1 MKQIQLA
8 NIYRDGQFYGFGAA
22 VDGELLSHQRS
33 ATIETNGFGRAKTSV
48 ITVQFILTP
57 EMIKNPVDIEL
68 PNKPYKS

>member
-22 VDGELLSHQRS
+22 VDGELLSHQHS
-33 ATIETNGFGRAKTSV
+33 ATIETNEFGRASV
-48 ITVQFILTP
+48 ITVQFILTQ

-68 PNKPYKS
+68 LNEF

>member
-8 NIYRDGQFYGFGAA
+8 NIYRDGRFYGFGAA

-33 ATIETNGFGRAKTSV
+33 ATIETNGFGRTSV
-48 ITVQFILTP
+48 ITVQFVLTP

-68 PNKPYKS
+68 PSKS

>member
-22 VDGELLSHQRS
+22 VDGELLSYQRS